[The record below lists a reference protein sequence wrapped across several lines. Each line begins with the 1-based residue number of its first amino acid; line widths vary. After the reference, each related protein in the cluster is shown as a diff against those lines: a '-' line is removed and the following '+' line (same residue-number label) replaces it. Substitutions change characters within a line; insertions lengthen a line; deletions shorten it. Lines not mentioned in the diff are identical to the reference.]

1 MAQPASKLTALVE
14 DLCNLFG
21 QPVIDP
27 LDKSAPPG
35 TLGRRVHAYNALRT
49 LAKPG
54 RDRYCA
60 SEDTDDGTLC
70 VLTEL
75 HPDNRFN
82 TSGNPHMTVADRDR
96 ARRYLVHSEPDP
108 ERRA

>member
-1 MAQPASKLTALVE
+1 MTQPASKLAALVE
-14 DLCNLFG
+14 DICDLFG

-35 TLGRRVHAYNALRT
+35 TLARRIHAYNALRD

-54 RDRYCA
+54 RDWYCA
-60 SEDTDDGTLC
+60 DERTDDGTPCILR
-70 VLTEL
+70 
-75 HPDNRFN
+75 HDHRNARFN
-82 TSGNPHMTVADRDR
+82 VSGNQHMTVADRDR

-108 ERRA
+108 EHRA